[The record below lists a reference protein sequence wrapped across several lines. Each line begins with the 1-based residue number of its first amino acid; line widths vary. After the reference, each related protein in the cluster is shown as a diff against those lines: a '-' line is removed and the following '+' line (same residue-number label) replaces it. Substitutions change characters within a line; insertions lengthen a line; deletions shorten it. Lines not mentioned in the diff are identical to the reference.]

1 MSYDLKD
8 VKMPVLS
15 GRALRAFTAALDNR
29 LSGPALVKK
38 LMADAGLP
46 RLARLKD
53 LPDPLFLPLAPAPQS
68 AISNGQGKPRL
79 TSRLVAIFRRDQ
91 KAATPAKVPA
101 GSGPFRNVASYTNAY
116 RKGQTTPIEV
126 AERFLTAYAKLN
138 PQIHAFISVNPV
150 DVRRQAA
157 ASAERWQSGKPLGPL
172 DGVPVAIKDEL
183 DVAGYPTTV
192 GTAFLK
198 DVVREN
204 ATAVA
209 RLRAAGALIV
219 GKANMHELG
228 ANPTGHN
235 PHHGHVR
242 NPYDPA
248 RDSGGSSSGSAAA
261 VASGLVPLALGADAG
276 GSIRVPSALT
286 GVYGLKPTFGGVS
299 EHGAYPICWSVAHVG
314 PLGASVYDVALAH
327 RLIAGPDPADP
338 HTASAPVPEEPNWNR
353 QDLSGLKVGIWPA
366 WFDHA
371 EPAVVAVARAA
382 LKRMREAGAEI
393 VEFELPG
400 LDDARI
406 AHAVTVLVEMGRS
419 FQRTQE
425 HWRELAPATRINL
438 KIGQSAAGADYV
450 AAQQVRARMVA
461 ALDEVLAK
469 VDLIATPTTA
479 IPAPPIPKATEE
491 SGISDLGTVTKL
503 MRFIFLTNLTG
514 HPSLSLPAGYTAE
527 GLPVGLQLSGRAWG
541 ERTLLETAWVLE
553 RGLERQR
560 PQILVDLLE
569 DQAG

>member
-1 MSYDLKD
+1 MGYDLKD
-8 VKMPVLS
+8 VKMPVLT
-15 GRALRAFTAALDNR
+15 GRALRAFVAALDNR
-29 LSGPALVKK
+29 VTGPALVKK
-38 LMADAGLP
+38 LMADAGVP
-46 RLARLKD
+46 RLAELKN
-53 LPDPLFLPLAPAPQS
+53 LPDPLFLPLAPPPQP
-68 AISNGQGKPRL
+68 AAEEKPRL
-79 TSRLVAIFRRDQ
+79 TSRLVAIFRREP
-91 KAATPAKVPA
+91 AAKTTATKPPA
-101 GSGPFRNVASYTNAY
+101 GPSPFRSAAEFTAAY
-116 RKGQTTPIEV
+116 RSGRTTPTEV
-126 AERFLTAYAKLN
+126 AERFLAAYAKLN
-138 PQIHAFISVNPV
+138 PQVHAFIAVNPD
-150 DVRRQAA
+150 DVRRQAQA
-157 ASAERWQSGKPLGPL
+157 ATQRWQNGKPVGPL

-183 DVAGYPTTV
+183 NVIGYPTTV

-198 DVVREN
+198 DLANED

-228 ANPTGHN
+228 ANPTGYN

-276 GSIRVPSALT
+276 GSIRVPAALT
-286 GVYGLKPTFGGVS
+286 GVYGLKATYGGVS
-299 EHGAYPICWSVAHVG
+299 EHGAYPVCWSVAHVG
-314 PLGASVYDVALAH
+314 PLGVSAYDVALAH

-353 QDLSGLKVGIWPA
+353 QDLSGIKVGIWQA

-371 EPAVVAVARAA
+371 EPGVVEVARAA
-382 LKRMREAGAEI
+382 IKRMQEAGAKI

-400 LDDARI
+400 LDNARI

-438 KIGQSAAGADYV
+438 KIGQSAAGAYYV
-450 AAQQVRARMVA
+450 AAQQVRSQMVA
-461 ALDEVLAK
+461 ALDEVLGK

-479 IPAPPIPKATEE
+479 VTAPLIPKAAEE
-491 SGISDLGTVTKL
+491 GGISDLGTVTKL

-514 HPSLSLPAGYTAE
+514 HPSLSLPAGYTAD

-553 RGLERQR
+553 RTSERQQ
-560 PQILVDLLE
+560 PQVFVDLLE
-569 DQAG
+569 E

>member
-8 VKMPVLS
+8 VKMPVLT
-15 GRALRAFTAALDNR
+15 GRALRTFAAALDGR
-29 LSGPALVKK
+29 VTGPALVKK
-38 LMADAGLP
+38 LMADAGVP
-46 RLARLKD
+46 RLAGLKD
-53 LPDPLFLPLAPAPQS
+53 LPGPLFLPLAPAPEP
-68 AISNGQGKPRL
+68 APEAREPKPRL
-79 TSRLVAIFRRDQ
+79 ASRLVAIFRRE
-91 KAATPAKVPA
+91 AAPETPPEPPRGPA
-101 GSGPFRNVASYTNAY
+101 PFRSAADFVAAY
-116 RKGQTTPIEV
+116 KSGRTTPEEV
-126 AERFLTAYAKLN
+126 AERFLAAYAELN
-138 PQIHAFISVNPV
+138 PKLHAFIAVNPD
-150 DVRRQAA
+150 DVRAQAA
-157 ASAERWQSGKPLGPL
+157 ASAMRWRRGEPLGPL
-172 DGVPVAIKDEL
+172 DGVPVAVKDEL

-198 DVVREN
+198 EVAAED

-235 PHHGHVR
+235 PHHGHAK

-248 RDSGGSSSGSAAA
+248 RDTGGSSSGPAAA

-276 GSIRVPSALT
+276 GSIRVPAALT

-299 EHGAYPICWSVAHVG
+299 EHGAYPVCWSVAHVG
-314 PLGASVYDVALAH
+314 PLGAGAYDVALAH
-327 RLIAGPDPADP
+327 RLIAGPDPADV
-338 HTASAPVPEEPNWNR
+338 HTASAPVPEEPDWR
-353 QDLSGLKVGIWPA
+353 REDLSGLKVGVWPA

-371 EPAVVAVARAA
+371 EPEVVEVARAA
-382 LKRMREAGAEI
+382 LAQLEEAGAE
-393 VEFELPG
+393 VVTFELPG

-425 HWRELAPATRINL
+425 HWRALAPATRINL

-461 ALDEVLAK
+461 ALDEVLGR

-479 IPAPPIPKATEE
+479 IVAPPIPKAAEPD
-491 SGISDLGTVTKL
+491 GISDLGTVTKL

-514 HPSLSLPAGYTAE
+514 HPSLSLPAGYTEA
-527 GLPVGLQLSGRAWG
+527 GLPVGLQLIGRAWG
-541 ERTLLETAWVLE
+541 ERTLLEAAWVLE
-553 RGLERQR
+553 RTGERRR
-560 PQILVDLLE
+560 PQAFVDLLGE
-569 DQAG
+569 

>member
-8 VKMPVLS
+8 VKMPVLT

-29 LSGPALVKK
+29 LTGPSLVKK
-38 LMADAGLP
+38 LMADAGVP
-46 RLARLKD
+46 RLAELKD
-53 LPDPLFLPLAPAPQS
+53 LPDPLFLPLAPAPEP
-68 AISNGQGKPRL
+68 AAATGEEKPRL
-79 TSRLVAIFRRDQ
+79 SSRLVAIFRREP
-91 KAATPAKVPA
+91 AAKTAVAEPPA
-101 GSGPFRNVASYTNAY
+101 GPAPFRNVTDFTSAY
-116 RKGQTTPIEV
+116 KSGRTSPTEV
-126 AERFLTAYAKLN
+126 AERFLAAYAKLN
-138 PQIHAFISVNPV
+138 PQIHAFIAVNPD

-157 ASAERWQSGKPLGPL
+157 AATERWKSGKPLGPL

-198 DVVREN
+198 DLAAED
-204 ATAVA
+204 ATTVA

-228 ANPTGHN
+228 VNPTGYN
-235 PHHGHVR
+235 PHHGHAK

-248 RDSGGSSSGSAAA
+248 RDTGGSSSGPAAA

-276 GSIRVPSALT
+276 GSIRVPSSLT
-286 GVYGLKPTFGGVS
+286 GVYGLKATYGGVS
-299 EHGAYPICWSVAHVG
+299 EHGAYPVCWSVAHVG

-371 EPAVVAVARAA
+371 EPGVVEVARAA
-382 LKRMREAGAEI
+382 LKQMQEAGAEI

-406 AHAVTVLVEMGRS
+406 AHAVTVLAEMGRS

-438 KIGQSAAGADYV
+438 KIGQSASATDYV

-461 ALDEVLAK
+461 ALDELLGR

-479 IPAPPIPKATEE
+479 IPAPLIPKAAE
-491 SGISDLGTVTKL
+491 SDGISDLGTVTKL

-541 ERTLLETAWVLE
+541 ERTLLEAAWVLE
-553 RGLERQR
+553 RASERRR
-560 PQILVDLLE
+560 PEVFVDLL
-569 DQAG
+569 G

>member
-8 VKMPVLS
+8 VKMPVLT
-15 GRALRAFTAALDNR
+15 GRALRTFAAALDGR
-29 LSGPALVKK
+29 LTGPGLVKK
-38 LMADAGLP
+38 LMADAGVP
-46 RLARLKD
+46 RLAELKD
-53 LPDPLFLPLAPAPQS
+53 LPAPLFLPLAPAPEPPPETS
-68 AISNGQGKPRL
+68 EKKPRL
-79 TSRLVAIFRRDQ
+79 ASRLVAIFRREP
-91 KAATPAKVPA
+91 AAKTAAAKPPA
-101 GSGPFRNVASYTNAY
+101 GPAPFRNVTDFVTAY
-116 RKGQTTPIEV
+116 RSSRTTPTEV
-126 AERFLTAYAKLN
+126 AERFLAAYAKLN
-138 PQIHAFISVNPV
+138 PRIHAFIAVNPD

-157 ASAERWQSGKPLGPL
+157 ASAERWRRGEPLGPL

-183 DVAGYPTTV
+183 DVTGYPTTV

-198 DVVREN
+198 DLASED

-228 ANPTGHN
+228 ANPTGYN

-242 NPYDPA
+242 NPYDPS
-248 RDSGGSSSGSAAA
+248 RDSGGSSSGPATA

-276 GSIRVPSALT
+276 GSIRVPAALT
-286 GVYGLKPTFGGVS
+286 GIYGLKATYGGVS

-314 PLGASVYDVALAH
+314 PLGASVYDIALAH

-338 HTASAPVPEEPNWNR
+338 HTASAPVPEEPGWNR

-371 EPAVVAVARAA
+371 EPGVVEVGRAA
-382 LKRMREAGAEI
+382 LTRMEEAGAEI

-400 LDDARI
+400 LDNARV

-438 KIGQSAAGADYV
+438 KIGQSAAGTDYV

-461 ALDEVLAK
+461 ALDEVLGR
-469 VDLIATPTTA
+469 VGLIATPTTA
-479 IPAPPIPKATEE
+479 IPAPLIPKAAEE
-491 SGISDLGTVTKL
+491 GGISDLGTVTRL

-527 GLPVGLQLSGRAWG
+527 GLPVGLQLTGRAWG
-541 ERTLLETAWVLE
+541 ERTLMEAAWVLE
-553 RGLERQR
+553 RANERQR
-560 PQILVDLLE
+560 PEVFVDLLE
-569 DQAG
+569 TS